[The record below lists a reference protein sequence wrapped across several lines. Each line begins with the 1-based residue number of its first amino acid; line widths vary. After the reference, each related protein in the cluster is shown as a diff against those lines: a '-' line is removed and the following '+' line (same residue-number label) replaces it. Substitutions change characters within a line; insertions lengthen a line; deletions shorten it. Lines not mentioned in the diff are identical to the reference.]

1 MHNRLTQ
8 KLLERK
14 QKRSERVRL
23 GDAVAGQID
32 ITQVGG
38 VRGSLQAMRSRNA
51 LKGATST
58 LIDARAS
65 AEELKED
72 LLAKRGQA
80 GVNDLR
86 EKRWEE
92 DDQSTMEQGMAE
104 LDAMQESKMRH
115 LELQKE
121 AEIEHARVAAETA
134 AHLDVELEDIINRHE
149 KSSEQMRIKMETE
162 RLHHKNLLAE
172 RINRR
177 KRHRRDEHEKK
188 QATQAEVTVVD
199 IEADL
204 RFAQMELEAAE
215 READQQMQQFLASQQ
230 AFKEEL
236 ERETALHHAHISE
249 RIKKRRKHRA
259 ALAKKKKEEA
269 AANGGKAAKGSPA
282 SIMKQMQSIMTGA
295 SQTEMT
301 EEGVNALIV
310 QLTALAGQQKSEAVR
325 GPMKSDQ

>member
-1 MHNRLTQ
+1 M
-8 KLLERK
+8 
-14 QKRSERVRL
+14 
-23 GDAVAGQID
+23 
-32 ITQVGG
+32 
-38 VRGSLQAMRSRNA
+38 
-51 LKGATST
+51 
-58 LIDARAS
+58 
-65 AEELKED
+65 
-72 LLAKRGQA
+72 
-80 GVNDLR
+80 
-86 EKRWEE
+86 
-92 DDQSTMEQGMAE
+92 
-104 LDAMQESKMRH
+104 
-115 LELQKE
+115 
-121 AEIEHARVAAETA
+121 
-134 AHLDVELEDIINRHE
+134 
-149 KSSEQMRIKMETE
+149 
-162 RLHHKNLLAE
+162 
-172 RINRR
+172 
-177 KRHRRDEHEKK
+177 
-188 QATQAEVTVVD
+188 TVVD